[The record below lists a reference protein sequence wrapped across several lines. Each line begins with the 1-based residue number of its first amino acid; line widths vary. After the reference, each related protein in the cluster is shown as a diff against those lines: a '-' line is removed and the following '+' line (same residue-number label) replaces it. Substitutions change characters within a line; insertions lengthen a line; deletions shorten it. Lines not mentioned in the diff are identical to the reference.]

1 MKTSLFFLL
10 FFPLV
15 FLFSPPSAGQSG
27 DNFRNIPVESFDKV
41 IIEGNFKVFLY
52 QSDQPYLKVVAPS
65 DDMVDALDIRTPGT
79 TLSIG
84 VRKMNFTLTRVELH
98 IGYKELHSMHIKGG
112 VKLVTDGYV
121 EVDDFDILVEGSGS
135 VDMKMKANSI
145 DVTSH
150 GGSVFDLEGITES
163 LTVKVAGAGHVN
175 AREMTAKEV
184 IFRVEGVGFG
194 SVYATDLLDV
204 KIEGVG
210 KVTYKGTPTVRRII
224 EGLGKVE
231 EY

>member
-1 MKTSLFFLL
+1 MKKSLIFLL
-10 FFPLV
+10 LLPA
-15 FLFSPPSAGQSG
+15 FLQFTVSALGQTG
-27 DNFRNIPVESFDKV
+27 DNSRNIPVGSFDKV

-52 QSDQPYLKVVAPS
+52 QADQAYLKVIAPS
-65 DDMVDALDIRTPGT
+65 DDMYDALDIRSQGS
-79 TLSIG
+79 TLNIG

-98 IGYKELHSMHIKGG
+98 IGYKELQSMHIKGG

-121 EVDDFDILVEGSGS
+121 EVEDFDILVEGGGT
-135 VDMKMKANSI
+135 VDMKMKAKSI
-145 DVTSH
+145 EVTSN
-150 GGSVFDLEGITES
+150 GGAVFDLEGITES

-184 IFRVEGVGFG
+184 TFRVEGVGFG

-231 EY
+231 QY